1 MNTLFA
7 ATCADGYNAINIVS
21 TDIDFGG
28 GCANNSYTRYD
39 TPDFDLYYI
48 IPDAVTSRYTQGEC
62 DSDEYTVP
70 TTLTMGQI
78 GGKCPASYE
87 QLYAAIERGIS
98 VISDDVPDFDQGEC
112 PTGYYDA
119 TVVTGLNLS
128 PLNEGLCPSG
138 YTRSGGACYKY
149 TYNETA
155 SLCAS
160 HGGSF
165 SQTSNT
171 TKNGT
176 GKCTY
181 TAGAYSSASSGW
193 VEGGWHQGETHW
205 NWTSVGATTNY
216 KYQAKGCPSG
226 YPTSISATE
235 CRSNT
240 GSNPTVCTGDTIN
253 GNCYKKL

>member
-1 MNTLFA
+1 MLFVMNTLFA

-98 VISDDVPDFDQGEC
+98 VIPDDVPDFDRGEC

-128 PLNEGLCPSG
+128 PLNEGLCSSG
-138 YTRSGGACYKY
+138 YTTYEFDDICRNSDSYICPLLCQDGGEY
-149 TYNETA
+149 TDLGT
-155 SLCAS
+155 C
-160 HGGSF
+160 GSF
-165 SQTSNT
+165 CTAFDANLLHFGNKAARLWS
-171 TKNGT
+171 TKQNVVN
-176 GKCTY
+176 KSINI
-181 TAGAYSSASSGW
+181 GAADG
-193 VEGGWHQGETHW
+193 
-205 NWTSVGATTNY
+205 
-216 KYQAKGCPSG
+216 
-226 YPTSISATE
+226 
-235 CRSNT
+235 
-240 GSNPTVCTGDTIN
+240 TVCYVNLVAGEKTGTLNVRYDNATYHVVDLVETGEN
-253 GNCYKKL
+253 Q